1 MNPDWKD
8 KYNEYQMLMQQLQ
21 QLEQNSEII
30 EKHVSDLNSLKE
42 NLGNVSKVKTNTE
55 SLLPIGNGIFL
66 RGELKDS
73 SSVVMNVG
81 AGVLL
86 EKSVKEAIDRRL
98 GDTRFLTKIEI
109 EVGDFVR
116 LEEVLADGRVDAILL
131 DNMHPGLL
139 KEATRRIKLSGKNYL
154 VEASFKRP
162 LPHYVDEQ
170 FINSTELRKAVRG
183 CEGGI

>member
-86 EKSVKEAIDRRL
+86 EKSVKEAIDSVESQL
-98 GDTRFLTKIEI
+98 LEVKSFLDQLKNEIVNTRESLFSLQEEI
-109 EVGDFVR
+109 QSAAQEKMQ
-116 LEEVLADGRVDAILL
+116 E
-131 DNMHPGLL
+131 
-139 KEATRRIKLSGKNYL
+139 
-154 VEASFKRP
+154 
-162 LPHYVDEQ
+162 
-170 FINSTELRKAVRG
+170 
-183 CEGGI
+183 